1 MCITHFVVSSSPQ
14 RRDFARVSAVEDFA
28 LTPAERALFAALDRQ
43 GVRFIIVGM
52 GAAVLEGAPIATQ
65 DLDMWFER
73 VDDERIPLAATD
85 AGGFWISGFGM
96 QPPAFGGNGLHRIA
110 VVLTAHGLESFAL
123 EYPGTIEREIEGITL
138 RVLALERVIASKR
151 ATNRTKDVAQ
161 LPALEAT
168 LQARRES
175 PNA

>member
-1 MCITHFVVSSSPQ
+1 
-14 RRDFARVSAVEDFA
+14 
-28 LTPAERALFAALDRQ
+28 
-43 GVRFIIVGM
+43 
-52 GAAVLEGAPIATQ
+52 
-65 DLDMWFER
+65 
-73 VDDERIPLAATD
+73 
-85 AGGFWISGFGM
+85 M

-151 ATNRTKDVAQ
+151 ATNRPKDVAQ